1 MAQHLRYGGSSIGRV
16 MLCRASAT
24 LSEKAP
30 KSSPGPYA
38 EEGTIA
44 HSLLERALKDGLS
57 DVSFLVG
64 VDEEVTQDMAEAVNV
79 ALEYIAERACYGLAN
94 TTIVPEQFVRFPGYE
109 AIAGGT
115 ADVQLILWEE
125 DAFEI
130 IDFKYGFD
138 PVEAD
143 APQLMFYAVAAFG
156 MDTDVRCTVIQPRAF
171 HEDGPVRSV
180 DVTAARLR
188 AFYDEAANAIDEAEA
203 ELPPYAPSIKACHY
217 CPAAAMC
224 PALEAE
230 ALSLPA
236 ARNLR
241 ELARTGCRLPA
252 PSDMDM
258 ERVTS
263 ILRMRPLIEEWLN
276 AVQHYAYDQAMAGA
290 SVPGYKL
297 VEVRKNRSWPADKT
311 VAQVASILAD
321 TSGLPLTDFIRDDLL
336 PITKA
341 QEKVAAS
348 LVDTGVPKRDAKKLA
363 KDVLAFI
370 VERKKSAS
378 LTLASADDKRPGVN
392 RAARDFEGVTF
403 NGETTSA

>member
-16 MLCRASAT
+16 MLCRASAS
-24 LSEKAP
+24 LSETAP
-30 KSSPGPYA
+30 VLSATEYSS
-38 EEGTIA
+38 EGTMA
-44 HSLLERALKDGLS
+44 HALLERAIKEGMK
-57 DVSFLVG
+57 DVSFLIG
-64 VDEEVTQDMAEAVNV
+64 LDEDITEDAAEAVNI
-79 ALEYIAERACYGLAN
+79 ALEYIEERKATGEV
-94 TTIVPEQFVRFPGYE
+94 TVVPEQFVSFPGYSG
-109 AIAGGT
+109 IAGGT
-115 ADVQLILWEE
+115 ADVQLIRWDDETY
-125 DAFEI
+125 EI

-143 APQLMFYAVAAFG
+143 AAQLKFYAVAAFG
-156 MDTDVRCTVIQPRAF
+156 VSSDVRCTVIQPRAF

-180 DVTAARLR
+180 VVSSQELA
-188 AFYDEAANAIDEAEA
+188 AFYRDASRAIDEAEA
-203 ELPPYAPSIKACHY
+203 ELPPYSPSVQACHY
-217 CPAAAMC
+217 CPAATIC
-224 PALEAE
+224 PALEAQ

-236 ARNLR
+236 ARNVR
-241 ELARTGCRLPA
+241 ELARSGCKLPA
-252 PSDMDM
+252 PSDLGM
-258 ERVTS
+258 ERVTA
-263 ILRMRPLIEEWLN
+263 ILRMRPLLEEWLK
-276 AVQHYAYDQAMAGA
+276 AVEHYAYDQAMAGA
-290 SVPGYKL
+290 QIPGFKL
-297 VEVRKNRSWPADKT
+297 VEVRKNRSWPADRT
-311 VAQVASILAD
+311 VGQVAKMLSDA
-321 TSGLPLTDFIRDDLL
+321 SGLPVTDFIRDDLL